1 MVATFW
7 NLEHPMRVWDDDQSC
22 FIASHDQEA
31 GDEVEFYLPPNMAHL
46 HGSCPHELQADEQLI
61 LT

>member
-7 NLEHPMRVWDDDQSC
+7 DLEHPMHVWDDDQDC
-22 FIASHDQEA
+22 FITSYDQEA
-31 GDEVEFYLPPNMAHL
+31 SEEVEFYLPPNMAHW
-46 HGSCPHELQADEQLI
+46 HNVCPHELQAYEQLA